1 MLCLFFI
8 YVYYYLLHVQTY
20 FPGLFIAYFVCIGC
34 SGPLLVFA
42 VIANMPFVSLYM
54 LLYYETLIFYL
65 IAFLPFLLIMSL
77 ILDQWLLLTIWANP
91 LKLPSFQILNLS
103 DIYLSWLFVSNVIT
117 DLLID
122 CCLVCNFILIKTN
135 CNFKQT

>member
-1 MLCLFFI
+1 MFIFYLCL
-8 YVYYYLLHVQTY
+8 L
-20 FPGLFIAYFVCIGC
+20 LFIICIDIFSWIVYCLFVCIGC
-34 SGPLLVFA
+34 SGLLPVFT
-42 VIANMPFVSLYM
+42 VIANMPLVSLYM
-54 LLYYETLIFYL
+54 LVYYETLIFYL
-65 IAFLPFLLIMSL
+65 IAFLPFLLIMNL

-91 LKLPSFQILNLS
+91 LKLPSFQILNES
-103 DIYLSWLFVSNVIT
+103 DIYLSWLFVSHVIT